1 MQIYGFTRYGGPE
14 VSGVLDVEVPEVTEN
29 TVLIR
34 TEASGLNPGD
44 LKVRS
49 GARTGSFP
57 VRFPMAMGREAAGTV
72 VSLGPG
78 LTPEV
83 ATQIPVGTRVFGSA
97 AAGVGTLGEYT
108 LLTATS
114 ATPIPQ
120 GLSAA
125 QACCIPTSVG
135 TAWDGLAE
143 LEQAGLSR
151 GETLLVLG
159 AGGGVGSAV
168 TGLATWRGL
177 RVVGVA
183 SESKKELVESLGAS
197 HVPTGALEAVSDQK
211 SPTIAA
217 VFDTVG
223 GQTLTAA
230 ATLLAGDHCP
240 PRIRSVADPA
250 LATTLGGSG
259 VTRHRRRE
267 IFSRIATQL
276 TQHPTLPV
284 VSEILDWD
292 RVAEAVATVESGHAI
307 GNIVVRVS

>member
-14 VSGVLDVEVPEVTEN
+14 VAGVLDVEVPEVTEN

-125 QACCIPTSVG
+125 QACCIPASVG

-143 LEQAGLSR
+143 LEHAGLSR

-159 AGGGVGSAV
+159 AGGGV
-168 TGLATWRGL
+168 
-177 RVVGVA
+177 
-183 SESKKELVESLGAS
+183 
-197 HVPTGALEAVSDQK
+197 
-211 SPTIAA
+211 
-217 VFDTVG
+217 
-223 GQTLTAA
+223 
-230 ATLLAGDHCP
+230 
-240 PRIRSVADPA
+240 
-250 LATTLGGSG
+250 
-259 VTRHRRRE
+259 
-267 IFSRIATQL
+267 
-276 TQHPTLPV
+276 
-284 VSEILDWD
+284 
-292 RVAEAVATVESGHAI
+292 
-307 GNIVVRVS
+307 